1 MSPEQIAKDS
11 ESSHQKALFAWCNM
25 AAMYG
30 FEAADDMFSYTKP
43 KHAETRY
50 GTDNAVACLRWIY
63 HIPNGGSRG
72 DTDKSRKIRGA
83 NLKAEGTKD
92 GICDINLPF
101 PQFAYPAM
109 LEIFG
114 NTVKPISGII
124 CGLYIEMKKPSAK
137 AVRATSKGGVS
148 DNQKTFMTY
157 AKNAGYSC
165 FVCYNWMEAKEIIKR
180 YINGG

>member
-25 AAMYG
+25 AARHG
-30 FEAADDMFSYTKP
+30 FEAADDMFSYTTP

-50 GTDNAVACLRWIY
+50 GFDSAIPCLRWIH

-83 NLKAEGTKD
+83 QLKAEGTKD
-92 GICDINLPF
+92 GVCDIFLPWSTL
-101 PQFAYPAM
+101 AYSHMA
-109 LEIFG
+109 EVFESS
-114 NTVKPISGII
+114 VKPTMGVI
-124 CGLYIEMKKPSAK
+124 CGLYIEMKKPSVK
-137 AVRATSKGGVS
+137 PVRATSKGGVS
-148 DNQKTFMTY
+148 DNQKAFMEY

-165 FVCYNWMEAKEIIKR
+165 FVCYNWMEAKEIVKR
-180 YINGG
+180 YVNGG